1 LYLIIVVE
9 HFPARC
15 FFLRHIL
22 PIHNVTINRNNVF
35 VNFRWTFTFCFDKSY
50 EGTYLAFSGTWDRRC
65 HFKHV
70 SLKQSRFYH
79 CQTSTA
85 HK

>member
-1 LYLIIVVE
+1 LD
-9 HFPARC
+9 RC
-15 FFLRHIL
+15 
-22 PIHNVTINRNNVF
+22 
-35 VNFRWTFTFCFDKSY
+35 
-50 EGTYLAFSGTWDRRC
+50 C

-85 HK
+85 HR